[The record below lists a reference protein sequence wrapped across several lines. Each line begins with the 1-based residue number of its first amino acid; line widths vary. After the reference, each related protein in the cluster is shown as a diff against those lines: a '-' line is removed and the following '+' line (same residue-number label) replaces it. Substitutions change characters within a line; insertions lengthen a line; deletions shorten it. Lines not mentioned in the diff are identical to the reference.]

1 MTPEEQQAMVQFMGT
16 VHAQAKQ
23 QDQMIVGQSQYVK
36 PISNDVKAALE
47 ASLSRPP
54 SHPAAS
60 PHHATPPPL
69 PPQSSVVTPEQ
80 AQQELMQA
88 QQEQVITPGPVQM
101 VADQINDPNQMEFDL
116 SEQTKLD
123 KIVEL
128 LEKQNRLL
136 VELKDNYA
144 KNIKSCRK
152 KQAE

>member
-69 PPQSSVVTPEQ
+69 PPQSSVVTTEQ
-80 AQQELMQA
+80 AQQELIQA
-88 QQEQVITPGPVQM
+88 QQEQVITPAPVQ
-101 VADQINDPNQMEFDL
+101 ISDPNQMEFDL
-116 SEQTKLD
+116 NEQTKLD

-136 VELKDNYA
+136 AELKDNYA